1 MALWKILSLNN
12 NSRSLDNYGIHCFNL
27 AVLTCSEFR
36 NQQGMFSSVSF
47 DLLKVSYGFRSRWNA
62 YNIQKYLVFWLYL
75 LLLCI
80 ILLEEQM
87 IRKIRFSDL
96 CIHTGKQVNIYTY
109 VIYTHIYLYVISI
122 CLSWILPK
130 YFHVN
135 IAIALGLYILNKMP
149 GRTLLLSPKEY

>member
-1 MALWKILSLNN
+1 MLSISVSWSQICLIKYRGYFNVPENYWVALWKILSLNN

-109 VIYTHIYLYVISI
+109 VIYTHIYLYIS
-122 CLSWILPK
+122 
-130 YFHVN
+130 HTNV
-135 IAIALGLYILNKMP
+135 
-149 GRTLLLSPKEY
+149 